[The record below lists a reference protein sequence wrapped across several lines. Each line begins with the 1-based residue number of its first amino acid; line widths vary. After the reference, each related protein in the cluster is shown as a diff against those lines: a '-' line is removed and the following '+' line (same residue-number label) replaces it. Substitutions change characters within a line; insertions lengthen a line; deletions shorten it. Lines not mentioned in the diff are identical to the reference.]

1 MLTCLFSFSS
11 RNDFPHSIIVVF
23 QDFFFKANC
32 ISLKTRSAMP
42 LIPQSFKINDRL
54 GDTFTLMDL
63 VIIYNHYLLSNYSF
77 RKQSATSFLKMSTCF
92 PDQGNIGHQTNIFTL
107 IYQQKKKKIFLLIC
121 QMKAINLSI

>member
-11 RNDFPHSIIVVF
+11 RNDFPHSIIVAF

-77 RKQSATSFLKMSTCF
+77 RKQSAASFLKMSTCF
-92 PDQGNIGHQTNIFTL
+92 PDQGNTNIFTL
-107 IYQQKKKKIFLLIC
+107 IYQKKKKKKKKIV
-121 QMKAINLSI
+121 NLSNESY